1 MRDWDAV
8 AAYALSLTDT
18 AAWDQTSVAQRRGY
32 GDHP

>member
-8 AAYALSLTDT
+8 AAYALLLTDT
-18 AAWDQTSVAQRRGY
+18 AAWDQTSVVQCKGY